1 MNKFK
6 CAINDL
12 RNRYEK
18 CRYSIYMVRQ
28 VFADE
33 QIVKMDVFNIIVLG
47 FLFEFRFVLLGPA

>member
-1 MNKFK
+1 
-6 CAINDL
+6 
-12 RNRYEK
+12 
-18 CRYSIYMVRQ
+18 MVRQ